1 MLDLYVPS
9 LGRFINYNNEKRFLE
24 NMIATGSRG
33 QRTWAK
39 GQLAEYDR
47 LNRTT
52 PTTTNTNAPTHTNTG
67 TFPSAGETGTP
78 SHVTPPKT
86 DGIGQYMSLIVIGAI
101 ILLLKK

>member
-39 GQLAEYDR
+39 GQLAEYSS
-47 LNRTT
+47 LYGSSQGSKT
-52 PTTTNTNAPTHTNTG
+52 THTNTG
-67 TFPSAGETGTP
+67 AFPSAGEIGTP